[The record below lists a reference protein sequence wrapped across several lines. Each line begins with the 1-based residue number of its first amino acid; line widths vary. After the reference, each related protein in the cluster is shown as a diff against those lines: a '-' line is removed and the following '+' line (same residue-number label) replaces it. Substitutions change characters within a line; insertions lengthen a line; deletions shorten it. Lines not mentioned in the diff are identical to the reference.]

1 MRVVVAGAG
10 LAGRRL
16 IARLAANHHDV
27 TAIDL
32 NREVCE
38 LISSKLGVAAI
49 CGNATDITTLEES
62 EIGKAEVAV
71 ALMRQSADNLAFSLL
86 AKSAGAGRIIAR
98 MANPKYREAYEQ
110 AGVTSIIDIAGLFL
124 DQLLLEIERPQIH
137 EVATFG
143 AGEGVILQVT
153 ISKHSRAVGKTVREI
168 MSERRFPR
176 DWLIA
181 GIFRERD
188 GQLIIQPGR
197 NTCSPGIRF
206 SSVERQREP
215 KRRWTT
221 LRLPMALL
229 RSSGSEQRKQCRI
242 GPSNRRRTSSIPPL
256 KRRAEQTRPS
266 PIRRLILALCHL
278 YSLAFDSE

>member
-1 MRVVVAGAG
+1 MRVVIAGAG

-16 IARLAANHHDV
+16 IARLATDHHDV

-86 AKSAGAGRIIAR
+86 AKSAGVGRIIAR

-110 AGVTSIIDIAGLFL
+110 AGVTSIIDITGLFL
-124 DQLLLEIERPQIH
+124 DQLLLEIERPQVH

-153 ISKHSRAVGKTVREI
+153 ISKNARAAGKTVREI
-168 MSERRFPR
+168 TSERRFPR
-176 DWLIA
+176 DWLIT

-188 GQLIIQPGR
+188 GQLIIPTGTERLFPWDQILLCGAAASTKEVADYFEITRWLGAIIGR
-197 NTCSPGIRF
+197 RIRDTTQDK
-206 SSVERQREP
+206 VEQQAQNEIDTAIEKAGETDEVFP
-215 KRRWTT
+215 
-221 LRLPMALL
+221 
-229 RSSGSEQRKQCRI
+229 
-242 GPSNRRRTSSIPPL
+242 
-256 KRRAEQTRPS
+256 
-266 PIRRLILALCHL
+266 
-278 YSLAFDSE
+278 D

>member
-38 LISSKLGVAAI
+38 LISSKLGAAAV

-86 AKSAGAGRIIAR
+86 AKSTGVKRIIAR

-143 AGEGVILQVT
+143 AGQGVIIQVT
-153 ISKHSRAVGKTVREI
+153 IFKSSHADGKTVREI
-168 MSERRFPR
+168 TSDRRFPR
-176 DWLIA
+176 DCLIA
-181 GIFRERD
+181 GIFRKGEGR
-188 GQLIIQPGR
+188 LIIPTGTERLLPGDQVLLCGTASKSKEMADYFEITR
-197 NTCSPGIRF
+197 GLASLIR
-206 SSVERQREP
+206 
-215 KRRWTT
+215 KR
-221 LRLPMALL
+221 AK
-229 RSSGSEQRKQCRI
+229 G
-242 GPSNRRRTSSIPPL
+242 
-256 KRRAEQTRPS
+256 
-266 PIRRLILALCHL
+266 LALDKAGQQAQNEL
-278 YSLAFDSE
+278 DTILEEGKTNEDSLES

>member
-1 MRVVVAGAG
+1 VEIGGAMRVVVAGAG

-16 IARLAANHHDV
+16 IARLAADHHDV

-38 LISSKLGVAAI
+38 LISSKLGVASI

-62 EIGKAEVAV
+62 EIGKAAVAV

-86 AKSAGAGRIIAR
+86 AKSAGVGRIIAR

-110 AGVTSIIDIAGLFL
+110 AGVTSIIDITGLFL
-124 DQLLLEIERPQIH
+124 DQLLLEIERPQVH

-143 AGEGVILQVT
+143 AGQGIIFQVV
-153 ISKHSRAVGKTVREI
+153 ISKNARAAGKTVREI
-168 MSERRFPR
+168 TSERRFPR

-188 GQLIIQPGR
+188 GQLIIPTGE
-197 NTCSPGIRF
+197 
-206 SSVERQREP
+206 ERLFPWDQILLCGAAESTKEAADYFEITRG
-215 KRRWTT
+215 
-221 LRLPMALL
+221 L
-229 RSSGSEQRKQCRI
+229 RSVI
-242 GPSNRRRTSSIPPL
+242 G
-256 KRRAEQTRPS
+256 RRAKASLPDKVEQQAQNEIDTAIEKTAETDEDS
-266 PIRRLILALCHL
+266 P
-278 YSLAFDSE
+278 D

>member
-188 GQLIIQPGR
+188 GQLIIPTGTEHLFPWDQILLCGAA
-197 NTCSPGIRF
+197 
-206 SSVERQREP
+206 
-215 KRRWTT
+215 KRAKEAVDYFEVTHGLATFIGKRAKKTMPD
-221 LRLPMALL
+221 R
-229 RSSGSEQRKQCRI
+229 SEQQAQNELDTALEKE
-242 GPSNRRRTSSIPPL
+242 GRTN
-256 KRRAEQTRPS
+256 E
-266 PIRRLILALCHL
+266 
-278 YSLAFDSE
+278 AFPDS